1 MMKLKELKN
10 NEYNLLD
17 FISFF
22 DGIPDT
28 KPYFIELTYLYGNR
42 TLLPAIE
49 ELFKADGLG
58 SIGLIFDLKSQE
70 WGDLENISN
79 IIKENVTTET
89 TIITNKNDTNTM
101 SKNNNVTSNDSDKDY
116 IFPFDENIEYE
127 QSKRSKENSI
137 TTNENINN
145 ENEGRTETTYQGFNK
160 ERINLLISIF
170 KTYPNYR
177 YEIYKDI
184 VNMLC
189 LQIYEYVV

>member
-22 DGIPDT
+22 DGIADT
-28 KPYFIELTYLYGNR
+28 KPYFTELTYLYGNR

-58 SIGLIFDLKSQE
+58 SIGLIFDLKRID

-89 TIITNKNDTNTM
+89 AIITNKSDTSKIDKNSNVSNND
-101 SKNNNVTSNDSDKDY
+101 NNKEY
-116 IFPFDENIEYE
+116 IIPFDDNSEYE
-127 QSKRSKENSI
+127 QSKTSKENSI
-137 TTNENINN
+137 ISNENINN
-145 ENEGRTETTYQGFNK
+145 ENEGTTETTYKGFNK
-160 ERINLLISIF
+160 DRIDFLVKIF

-189 LQIYEYVV
+189 LQIYDYVV

>member
-1 MMKLKELKN
+1 MMRLKELKN
-10 NEYNLLD
+10 DEYNLLD

-28 KPYFIELTYLYGNR
+28 KPYFTELIYLYGNR
-42 TLLPAIE
+42 VLLPAIE
-49 ELFKADGLG
+49 ELFKTDGLG

-79 IIKENVTTET
+79 IIKENVTLET
-89 TIITNKNDTNTM
+89 KVITNKNNTSITN
-101 SKNNNVTSNDSDKDY
+101 KNSNVSNNDSNKDY
-116 IFPFDENIEYE
+116 IMPFDENNEYE
-127 QSKRSKENSI
+127 QSKTTKENTI
-137 TTNENINN
+137 TSNENANN
-145 ENEGRTETTYQGFNK
+145 ENEGKTETIYQGFNK
-160 ERINLLISIF
+160 ERINYLIKIF

-189 LQIYEYVV
+189 LQVYDCVV

>member
-1 MMKLKELKN
+1 MMVLKELRNDKN
-10 NEYNLLD
+10 NLFD

-42 TLLPAIE
+42 TLLPLIKD
-49 ELFKADGLG
+49 LFKIDGLG

-79 IIKENVTTET
+79 IIKENVTIET
-89 TIITNKNDTNTM
+89 TIITNKNDVSTM
-101 SKNNNVTSNDSDKDY
+101 SKNSDVSNNDNNKDY
-116 IFPFDENIEYE
+116 ILPFDEDIEYE
-127 QSKRSKENSI
+127 QSKTSKENTIIS
-137 TTNENINN
+137 NENINN
-145 ENEGRTETTYQGFNK
+145 ENDGRTETTYQGFNK
-160 ERINLLISIF
+160 DRINLLFKIF

-189 LQIYEYVV
+189 LQVYDYLV

>member
-1 MMKLKELKN
+1 MRLKELKN
-10 NEYNLLD
+10 DKYNLFD

-28 KPYFIELTYLYGNR
+28 KPYFTELTYLYGNR
-42 TLLPAIE
+42 VLLPAIE

-79 IIKENVTTET
+79 IIKENITTET
-89 TIITNKNDTNTM
+89 TVITNKNDTSTM
-101 SKNNNVTSNDSDKDY
+101 NKNSDVSNNDSNKDY
-116 IFPFDENIEYE
+116 IIPFDENNEYE
-127 QSKRSKENSI
+127 QSKTSKENTIIS
-137 TTNENINN
+137 NENINN
-145 ENEGRTETTYQGFNK
+145 ENEGRTETTYQGFNRD
-160 ERINLLISIF
+160 RINLLVKIF

-189 LQIYEYVV
+189 LQVYDYVV

>member
-10 NEYNLLD
+10 DEYNLFD

-28 KPYFIELTYLYGNR
+28 KPYFTELTYLYGNR

-58 SIGLIFDLKSQE
+58 PIGLIFDLKSQE
-70 WGDLENISN
+70 WADYRYISN
-79 IIKENVTTET
+79 IIKENITAET
-89 TIITNKNDTNTM
+89 KIITNKNDTTTM
-101 SKNNNVTSNDSDKDY
+101 RKNNNVSNSNNDKDF
-116 IFPFDENIEYE
+116 IIPFDENNEYE
-127 QSKRSKENSI
+127 QSRSSKENTIIS
-137 TTNENINN
+137 NENINN
-145 ENEGRTETTYQGFNK
+145 ENAGKTEVIYQGFNK
-160 ERINLLISIF
+160 DRINLLIKF

-189 LQIYEYVV
+189 LQVYDYVI

>member
-10 NEYNLLD
+10 DEHNLFD

-28 KPYFIELTYLYGNR
+28 KPYFTELTYLYGNR
-42 TLLPAIE
+42 VLLPAIE
-49 ELFKADGLG
+49 ELLKADGLG

-79 IIKENVTTET
+79 IIKENVTMET
-89 TIITNKNDTNTM
+89 TIITNKNDASIM
-101 SKNNNVTSNDSDKDY
+101 SKNSNVSNNDNNKDY
-116 IFPFDENIEYE
+116 IIPFDENEEYE
-127 QSKRSKENSI
+127 QSKTSKENSI
-137 TTNENINN
+137 ISNENINN
-145 ENEGRTETTYQGFNK
+145 ENEGTTETTYQGFNK
-160 ERINLLISIF
+160 DRINLLIRIF
-170 KTYPNYR
+170 KRYPNYR

-189 LQIYEYVV
+189 LQVYDCVV

>member
-10 NEYNLLD
+10 EEYNLLD

-28 KPYFIELTYLYGNR
+28 KPYFTELIYLYGNR

-70 WGDLENISN
+70 WSDLENISN

-89 TIITNKNDTNTM
+89 TIITNKNDTSTM
-101 SKNNNVTSNDSDKDY
+101 NKNSDVSSNDDNKDY
-116 IFPFDENIEYE
+116 IIPFDENNEYE
-127 QSKRSKENSI
+127 QSKTSKENTI
-137 TTNENINN
+137 ITNENINN
-145 ENEGRTETTYQGFNK
+145 ENEGTTETTYKGFNK
-160 ERINLLISIF
+160 DRINFLVGIF

-189 LQIYEYVV
+189 LQVYDYVV

>member
-10 NEYNLLD
+10 DEHNLLD
-17 FISFF
+17 FINFF

-28 KPYFIELTYLYGNR
+28 KPYFTELTYLYGNR

-49 ELFKADGLG
+49 ELYKADGLG

-79 IIKENVTTET
+79 IIKENATMDTKV
-89 TIITNKNDTNTM
+89 ITNKNDTSTM
-101 SKNNNVTSNDSDKDY
+101 SKNSNVSNNDNNKDY
-116 IFPFDENIEYE
+116 IMPFDENNEYE
-127 QSKRSKENSI
+127 QSKTSKENTIISD
-137 TTNENINN
+137 ENINN
-145 ENEGRTETTYQGFNK
+145 ENEGMTETTYQGFNK
-160 ERINLLISIF
+160 DRINLLVKIF
-170 KTYPNYR
+170 KAYPNYR

-189 LQIYEYVV
+189 LQVYDCVV

>member
-1 MMKLKELKN
+1 MRLKELKN
-10 NEYNLLD
+10 GEYNLFD

-28 KPYFIELTYLYGNR
+28 KPYFTELTYLYGNR
-42 TLLPAIE
+42 ILLPAIE
-49 ELFKADGLG
+49 ELLKADGLG

-79 IIKENVTTET
+79 IIKENVTMET
-89 TIITNKNDTNTM
+89 TIITNKNDASIM
-101 SKNNNVTSNDSDKDY
+101 SKNSNVSNNDNNKDY
-116 IFPFDENIEYE
+116 IIPFDENEEYE
-127 QSKRSKENSI
+127 QSKTSKENSI
-137 TTNENINN
+137 ISNENINN
-145 ENEGRTETTYQGFNK
+145 ENEGTTETTYQGFNK
-160 ERINLLISIF
+160 DRINLLIRIF

-189 LQIYEYVV
+189 LQVYDCVV

>member
-10 NEYNLLD
+10 DEHNLFD

-28 KPYFIELTYLYGNR
+28 KPYFTELTYLYGNR
-42 TLLPAIE
+42 VLLPAIE
-49 ELFKADGLG
+49 ELLKADGLG

-79 IIKENVTTET
+79 IIKENVTMET
-89 TIITNKNDTNTM
+89 TIITNKNDASIM
-101 SKNNNVTSNDSDKDY
+101 SKNSNVSNNDNNKDY
-116 IFPFDENIEYE
+116 IIPFDENEEYE
-127 QSKRSKENSI
+127 QSKTSKENSI
-137 TTNENINN
+137 ISNENINN
-145 ENEGRTETTYQGFNK
+145 ENEGTTETTYQGFNK
-160 ERINLLISIF
+160 DRINLLIRIF

-189 LQIYEYVV
+189 LQVYDCVV

>member
-1 MMKLKELKN
+1 MKLKELKN
-10 NEYNLLD
+10 DEHNLFD

-28 KPYFIELTYLYGNR
+28 KPYFTELTYLYGNR
-42 TLLPAIE
+42 VLLPAIE
-49 ELFKADGLG
+49 ELLKADGLG

-79 IIKENVTTET
+79 IIKENVTMET
-89 TIITNKNDTNTM
+89 TIITNKNDASIM
-101 SKNNNVTSNDSDKDY
+101 SKNSNVSNNDNNKDY
-116 IFPFDENIEYE
+116 IIPFDENEEYE
-127 QSKRSKENSI
+127 QSKTSKENSI
-137 TTNENINN
+137 ISNENINN
-145 ENEGRTETTYQGFNK
+145 ENEGTTETTYQGFNK
-160 ERINLLISIF
+160 DRINLLIRIF

-189 LQIYEYVV
+189 LQVYDCVV

>member
-1 MMKLKELKN
+1 MRLKELKN
-10 NEYNLLD
+10 EEYNLFD

-28 KPYFIELTYLYGNR
+28 KPYFTELTYLYGNR
-42 TLLPAIE
+42 ILLPAIE
-49 ELFKADGLG
+49 ELLKADGLG

-79 IIKENVTTET
+79 IIKENVTMET
-89 TIITNKNDTNTM
+89 TIITNKNDASIM
-101 SKNNNVTSNDSDKDY
+101 SKNSNVSNNDSNKDY
-116 IFPFDENIEYE
+116 IIPFDENEEYE
-127 QSKRSKENSI
+127 QSKTSKENSI
-137 TTNENINN
+137 ISNENINN
-145 ENEGRTETTYQGFNK
+145 ENEGTTETTYQGFNK
-160 ERINLLISIF
+160 DRINLLIRIF

-189 LQIYEYVV
+189 LQVYDCVV

>member
-10 NEYNLLD
+10 DEYNLFD

-28 KPYFIELTYLYGNR
+28 KSYFIELTYLYGNR
-42 TLLPAIE
+42 TLLAPIE

-58 SIGLIFDLKSQE
+58 SLGLIFDLKSQE

-79 IIKENVTTET
+79 IIKENITTET
-89 TIITNKNDTNTM
+89 IVITNKNDTSAMN
-101 SKNNNVTSNDSDKDY
+101 KNSDVSNNDNNKDY
-116 IFPFDENIEYE
+116 IIPFDENNEYE
-127 QSKRSKENSI
+127 QSKTNKENTIISK
-137 TTNENINN
+137 ENINN
-145 ENEGRTETTYQGFNK
+145 ENEGKTETTYQGFNRD
-160 ERINLLISIF
+160 RINLLVRIF

-177 YEIYKDI
+177 YEIYEDI

-189 LQIYEYVV
+189 LQVYDYVV

>member
-1 MMKLKELKN
+1 MRLKELKN
-10 NEYNLLD
+10 EEYNLFD

-28 KPYFIELTYLYGNR
+28 KPYFTELTYLYGNR
-42 TLLPAIE
+42 VLLPAIE
-49 ELFKADGLG
+49 ELLKADGLG

-79 IIKENVTTET
+79 IIKENVTMET
-89 TIITNKNDTNTM
+89 TIITNKNDASIM
-101 SKNNNVTSNDSDKDY
+101 SKNSNVSNNDNNKDY
-116 IFPFDENIEYE
+116 IIPFDENEEYE
-127 QSKRSKENSI
+127 QSKTTKENSI
-137 TTNENINN
+137 ISNENINN
-145 ENEGRTETTYQGFNK
+145 ENEGITETTYQGFNK
-160 ERINLLISIF
+160 DRVNLLIRIF

-189 LQIYEYVV
+189 LQVYDCVV

>member
-1 MMKLKELKN
+1 MRLKDLKN
-10 NEYNLLD
+10 DEYNLLD

-22 DGIPDT
+22 DGIRDT
-28 KPYFIELTYLYGNR
+28 KPYFTELIYLYGNR
-42 TLLPAIE
+42 VLLPAIE
-49 ELFKADGLG
+49 ELFKIDGLG
-58 SIGLIFDLKSQE
+58 AIGLIFDLKSRE

-89 TIITNKNDTNTM
+89 AIITSKKDIGTM
-101 SKNNNVTSNDSDKDY
+101 SKNSDVFNSDNDKDY
-116 IFPFDENIEYE
+116 IIPFDENTEYE

-145 ENEGRTETTYQGFNK
+145 ENEGITETTYQGFNK
-160 ERINLLISIF
+160 DRINLLIEIF

-177 YEIYKDI
+177 YEVYKDI

-189 LQIYEYVV
+189 LQVYD

>member
-10 NEYNLLD
+10 DEYNLLD

-22 DGIPDT
+22 DRIPDT
-28 KPYFIELTYLYGNR
+28 KPYFTELTYLYGNR

-58 SIGLIFDLKSQE
+58 SIGLIFDLKTLE
-70 WGDLENISN
+70 WSDLENISN

-89 TIITNKNDTNTM
+89 TIITNKNNTSTM
-101 SKNNNVTSNDSDKDY
+101 SKNSNTSNNDNNKDY
-116 IFPFDENIEYE
+116 IIPFDESSEYE
-127 QSKRSKENSI
+127 QSKTSKENTIIS
-137 TTNENINN
+137 NENINN
-145 ENEGRTETTYQGFNK
+145 KNDGKTEMSYQGFNK
-160 ERINLLISIF
+160 DRINYLIKIF

-189 LQIYEYVV
+189 LQVYDCVV

>member
-10 NEYNLLD
+10 DEHNLFD

-28 KPYFIELTYLYGNR
+28 KPYFTELTYLYGNR

-70 WGDLENISN
+70 WGELENISN
-79 IIKENVTTET
+79 IIKENVTMET
-89 TIITNKNDTNTM
+89 TIITNKSDTSTM
-101 SKNNNVTSNDSDKDY
+101 NKNSNVSNNDSNKDY
-116 IFPFDENIEYE
+116 IIPFDENNEYE
-127 QSKRSKENSI
+127 QSKSSKENTIIS
-137 TTNENINN
+137 NENINN
-145 ENEGRTETTYQGFNK
+145 ENEGITETTYQGFNK
-160 ERINLLISIF
+160 DRVNLLVKIF

-189 LQIYEYVV
+189 LQVYDCVV

>member
-1 MMKLKELKN
+1 MMRLKELKN
-10 NEYNLLD
+10 DEYNLFD

-28 KPYFIELTYLYGNR
+28 KPYFTELTYLYGNR

-58 SIGLIFDLKSQE
+58 SLGLIFDLKSQE
-70 WGDLENISN
+70 WGELENISN
-79 IIKENVTTET
+79 IIKENVTMET

-101 SKNNNVTSNDSDKDY
+101 NKNSDVSNNDNNKDY
-116 IFPFDENIEYE
+116 IIPFDENNEYE
-127 QSKRSKENSI
+127 QSRTSKENTIIS
-137 TTNENINN
+137 NENINN
-145 ENEGRTETTYQGFNK
+145 ENEGRIETTHQGFNRD
-160 ERINLLISIF
+160 RINLLVKIF

-189 LQIYEYVV
+189 FQIYDYVV

>member
-1 MMKLKELKN
+1 MKLKELKN

-28 KPYFIELTYLYGNR
+28 KPYFTELTYLYGNR

-49 ELFKADGLG
+49 ELFKADGLS
-58 SIGLIFDLKSQE
+58 SIGLIFDLKRIE

-79 IIKENVTTET
+79 IIKENVTKET
-89 TIITNKNDTNTM
+89 IIITNKNDISTM
-101 SKNNNVTSNDSDKDY
+101 NKNSNVTTNDDDKDY
-116 IFPFDENIEYE
+116 IIPFDENTEYE
-127 QSKRSKENSI
+127 QSKTSKENNIISS
-137 TTNENINN
+137 ENVNN
-145 ENEGRTETTYQGFNK
+145 DNEGTTETTYQGFNK
-160 ERINLLISIF
+160 DRINYLIRIF

-177 YEIYKDI
+177 YEIYKDV

-189 LQIYEYVV
+189 LQVYDYVV

>member
-1 MMKLKELKN
+1 MMRLKELKN

-28 KPYFIELTYLYGNR
+28 KPYFTELTYLYGNR

-101 SKNNNVTSNDSDKDY
+101 SKNNNVTSNDNDKDY
-116 IFPFDENIEYE
+116 IFPFDENTEYE
-127 QSKRSKENSI
+127 QSKRSKENTI
-137 TTNENINN
+137 TTNENISN

-160 ERINLLISIF
+160 ERINLLINIF

-189 LQIYEYVV
+189 LQIYDYVV